1 MNSFVARQ
9 PILDTKER
17 TVAYEILFR
26 NGIENEFPDVEGD
39 KATFRI
45 IADTFLASGF
55 KEITGGKKA
64 FINFPRNL
72 VVNMAPRFLPKEQ
85 IVVEILE
92 SVSPEEKVLDSIR
105 RLKKDGYMIVLDDF
119 MFLDGLEPLVEA
131 ASMIKLD
138 FKMLSLT
145 EIRATLDRLK
155 PYPDLKFVAEK
166 IETYDQ
172 FEQAKDM
179 GFSYFQGFFFARPR
193 LLKSRTIPI
202 SENNLFRMMSEVS
215 KEELDF
221 SKITSVIQNDV
232 AVSLRLLRLVNSAYY
247 RRMSQIDSIRDAVVM
262 LGQERIKMFIMMLFA
277 ADIAKGKADELIKVS
292 ISRARMAEEAGT
304 LLNMKFTRDELFT
317 LGLFSNVDAMLGIRM
332 EDLVTQLPFS
342 RKINDALLRK
352 DTAFS
357 NLLFII
363 KLFER
368 GFLTKAHHFCTRL
381 KVKEERMLDIYLD
394 SLKMADNFVNTFN

>member
-9 PILDTKER
+9 PILDVKEK

-55 KEITGGKKA
+55 KEITNGKKA

-72 VVNMAPRFLPKEQ
+72 IVNMAPRFLPREQ

-92 SVSPEEKVLDSIR
+92 NVMPEPEVLDSVR

-119 MFLDGLEPLVEA
+119 VFMDELEPLVA
-131 ASMIKLD
+131 AANMIKVD
-138 FKMLSLT
+138 FKLLSHT
-145 EIRATLDRLK
+145 EIAATLKRLEK
-155 PYPDLKFVAEK
+155 YPHLKFLAEK

-172 FEQAKDM
+172 FEQARDL

-193 LLKSRTIPI
+193 MLKSRTIPI
-202 SENNLFRMMSEVS
+202 SENNLFRMISEVS
-215 KEELDF
+215 KPDADF
-221 SKITSVIQNDV
+221 SRVTNTIQNDI

-247 RRMSQIDSIRDAVVM
+247 RRMSQIDSVRDAVVM
-262 LGQERIKMFIMMLFA
+262 LGQERIKRFILMLFA
-277 ADIAKGKADELIKVS
+277 ADIAKGKADELIKIS

-304 LLNMKFTRDELFT
+304 LLNMKFSRDELFT
-317 LGLFSNVDAMLGIRM
+317 LGLFSSVDAMLGVRM
-332 EDLVTQLPFS
+332 EDLVKQLPFS
-342 RKINDALLRK
+342 DKINNALLSK
-352 DTAFS
+352 NIAFS
-357 NLLFII
+357 NLLYII

-368 GFLTKAHHFCTRL
+368 GFLKKAHLFCRKL
-381 KVKEERMLDIYLD
+381 KVKEEKMLDIYLD
-394 SLKMADNFVNTFN
+394 SLKMADNFLNTFN

>member
-9 PILDTKER
+9 PILDGKEK

-45 IADTFLASGF
+45 IADTFLATGF

-64 FINFPRNL
+64 FINFPQNL
-72 VVNMAPRFLPKEQ
+72 IVNKAPRFLPSEQ
-85 IVVEILE
+85 IAVEVLE
-92 SVSPEEKVLDSIR
+92 NVSPDQEVLDSIR
-105 RLKKDGYMIVLDDF
+105 QLKKDGYMIVLDDF
-119 MFLDGLEPLVEA
+119 MFLDGLEPLVET
-131 ASMIKLD
+131 ASMVKLD
-138 FKMLSLT
+138 FKMLSVT
-145 EIRATLDRLK
+145 EIQATLERLK
-155 PYPDLKFVAEK
+155 PYPHLKLLAEK

-172 FEQAKDM
+172 FEQAKDL
-179 GFSYFQGFFFARPR
+179 GFSCFQGFFFARPR

-202 SENNLFRMMSEVS
+202 SENNLFRMTSEVS
-215 KEELDF
+215 KDEADF
-221 SKITSVIQNDV
+221 SRITSVIENDV

-247 RRMSQIDSIRDAVVM
+247 RRMAQIDSVRDAVVM
-262 LGQERIKMFIMMLFA
+262 TGQDRIKRFVLMLFA
-277 ADIAKGKADELIKVS
+277 ADIAEGKADELIKVS
-292 ISRARMAEEAGT
+292 VSRARMAEEAGR

-317 LGLFSNVDAMLGIRM
+317 LGLFSNVDVMLGIRM

-342 RKINDALLRK
+342 DKINEALLLK
-352 DTAFS
+352 NTAFS

-368 GFLTKAHHFCTRL
+368 GFLKKAHYFCTRL
-381 KVKEERMLDIYLD
+381 KVKEEKMLDIYLD
-394 SLKMADNFVNTFN
+394 SLKMADNFVSTFN

>member
-9 PILDTKER
+9 PILDEKER

-55 KEITGGKKA
+55 KEVTGGKKA
-64 FINFPRNL
+64 FINFPENL
-72 VVNMAPRFLPKEQ
+72 IVNMAPRFLPSEQ
-85 IVVEILE
+85 IVVEVLE
-92 SVSPEEKVLDSIR
+92 NVTPTKEVLESIR
-105 RLKKDGYMIVLDDF
+105 RLKKDGYTIVLDDF
-119 MFLDGLEPLVEA
+119 MFLEGLEPLVEA
-131 ASMIKLD
+131 ASMIKVD
-138 FKMLSLT
+138 FKLLSVT
-145 EIRATLDRLK
+145 EIQAMLERLK
-155 PYPDLKFVAEK
+155 LYSGLKFLAEK

-172 FEQAKDM
+172 FEQAREL

-202 SENNLFRMMSEVS
+202 SENNLFRMISEVS
-215 KEELDF
+215 KENVDF
-221 SKITSVIQNDV
+221 SKVTSVIQNDV

-247 RRMSQIDSIRDAVVM
+247 RRMSRIDSVRDAVVM
-262 LGQERIKMFIMMLFA
+262 LGQDRIKRFVMMLFA
-277 ADIAKGKADELIKVS
+277 ADIAEGKADELIKVS
-292 ISRARMAEEAGT
+292 ISRARMAEEAGA
-304 LLNMKFTRDELFT
+304 LLNIKFSRDELFT

-342 RKINDALLRK
+342 EKINNALLRK
-352 DTAFS
+352 NTAFS

-368 GFLTKAHHFCTRL
+368 GFLKKAHHFCTRL
-381 KVKEERMLDIYLD
+381 KVKEEEMLDIYLD
-394 SLKMADNFVNTFN
+394 SLKMADNFVNTFH

>member
-9 PILDTKER
+9 PILDGKEK
-17 TVAYEILFR
+17 TVAYEVLFR

-45 IADTFLASGF
+45 IADTFLSSGF
-55 KEITGGKKA
+55 KEITNGKKA

-72 VVNMAPRFLPKEQ
+72 IVNMAPRFLPKEQ

-92 SVSPEEKVLDSIR
+92 NVSAEEKVLDSVR

-119 MFLDGLEPLVEA
+119 MFLDGLEPLVESA
-131 ASMIKLD
+131 NMVKVD
-138 FKMLSLT
+138 FKLMSLT
-145 EIRATLDRLK
+145 EIQATLEMLK
-155 PYPDLKFVAEK
+155 PYSNLKFVAEK

-172 FEQAKDM
+172 FEQAKDL
-179 GFSYFQGFFFARPR
+179 GFTYFQGFFFARPR

-202 SENNLFRMMSEVS
+202 SENNLFRMISEVS
-215 KEELDF
+215 KEEADF
-221 SKITSVIQNDV
+221 SKVSSVIQNDV

-247 RRMSQIDSIRDAVVM
+247 RRLSRIDSVRDAVTM
-262 LGQERIKMFIMMLFA
+262 LGQDRIKQFIMMLFA

-304 LLNMKFTRDELFT
+304 LLNMRFSRDELFT

-342 RKINDALLRK
+342 DKINDALLRK
-352 DTAFS
+352 NTPFS
-357 NLLFII
+357 NLLFLI

-368 GFLTKAHHFCTRL
+368 GFLKKAHQFCTRL
-381 KVKEERMLDIYLD
+381 KVKEEKMLDIYLD
-394 SLKMADNFVNTFN
+394 SIKMADNFVNTFN